1 MKEIIVEFEKIGH
14 NGVSIGRYNGKVV
27 FAYGILPGER
37 AKIKVIKEKRNL
49 IEGEIEEILEKSKFR
64 IKEKE
69 NHFLS
74 CSPWQ
79 VFDYNYQIEIK
90 KELLKEI
97 YFQFAQRQINLND
110 FFSSPKIF
118 GYRTKIEYSF
128 FEENGQYFY
137 AFHKRGD
144 FKEKIKLEEG
154 CKLISDEAN
163 FIALEILKNINE
175 QKPTGLKSLI
185 IRKSQRYKDIHISL
199 FTFQKNQN
207 FKFQNK
213 NLSGAAFIYS
223 RKESPAS
230 TFDEVISEYG
240 SIDLREKIL
249 DLEIRYHYSS
259 FFQNNVDLFEKALKI
274 MQENSKE
281 FKKVVDLYSGVGVIG
296 LSLKNFAKEIL
307 FVEIDKTAIE
317 YTKINAELNNVKNF
331 KAINLPSEKI
341 PKEILENVDLLIL
354 DPPRAGLH
362 KKLIK
367 LILEQK
373 PKNIFYLSCNP
384 ITQARDFDLL
394 KDYYELS
401 KIYGLDFYPN
411 TPHMETLLIL
421 NLK

>member
-49 IEGEIEEILEKSKFR
+49 IEGEVEEILEKSKFR

-69 NHFLS
+69 DHFLS

-79 VFDYNYQIEIK
+79 VFDYSYQIEIK

-128 FEENGQYFY
+128 LEENGQYFY

-154 CKLISDEAN
+154 CNLISDEAN
-163 FIALEILKNINE
+163 FIAFEILKDINE
-175 QKPTGLKSLI
+175 EKLSGLKSLI
-185 IRKSQRYKDIHISL
+185 IRKSQRFRDIHISL
-199 FTFQKNQN
+199 LTFQKNQN

-240 SIDLREKIL
+240 SVDLREKIL

-384 ITQARDFDLL
+384 ITQARDFGLL
-394 KDYYELS
+394 KDYYELN

-421 NLK
+421 KLK

>member
-1 MKEIIVEFEKIGH
+1 
-14 NGVSIGRYNGKVV
+14 
-27 FAYGILPGER
+27 
-37 AKIKVIKEKRNL
+37 
-49 IEGEIEEILEKSKFR
+49 
-64 IKEKE
+64 
-69 NHFLS
+69 
-74 CSPWQ
+74 
-79 VFDYNYQIEIK
+79 
-90 KELLKEI
+90 
-97 YFQFAQRQINLND
+97 
-110 FFSSPKIF
+110 
-118 GYRTKIEYSF
+118 
-128 FEENGQYFY
+128 
-137 AFHKRGD
+137 
-144 FKEKIKLEEG
+144 
-154 CKLISDEAN
+154 
-163 FIALEILKNINE
+163 
-175 QKPTGLKSLI
+175 
-185 IRKSQRYKDIHISL
+185 
-199 FTFQKNQN
+199 
-207 FKFQNK
+207 
-213 NLSGAAFIYS
+213 
-223 RKESPAS
+223 
-230 TFDEVISEYG
+230 
-240 SIDLREKIL
+240 LREKIL

-341 PKEILENVDLLIL
+341 PREVLENVDLLIL

-384 ITQARDFDLL
+384 ITQARDFGLL